1 MTKNTV
7 PLWSCD
13 AIGTMKLQM
22 VGLVLTLLLA
32 LAVSDEK
39 ITVLRNTI
47 DPAETATENG
57 GATLKN
63 ISVHNDDPILN
74 RTESFTFCLRF
85 YLEVLGTISEQRRG
99 NVIQIGNPRFIR
111 LWAVYPNREVQNITI
126 IRVKESKKTCLFI
139 LQQSLLWRYWLYPKA
154 SRSGL
159 QTICSSQMEPFLLV
173 F

>member
-126 IRVKESKKTCLFI
+126 IRVINKD
-139 LQQSLLWRYWLYPKA
+139 
-154 SRSGL
+154 
-159 QTICSSQMEPFLLV
+159 
-173 F
+173 